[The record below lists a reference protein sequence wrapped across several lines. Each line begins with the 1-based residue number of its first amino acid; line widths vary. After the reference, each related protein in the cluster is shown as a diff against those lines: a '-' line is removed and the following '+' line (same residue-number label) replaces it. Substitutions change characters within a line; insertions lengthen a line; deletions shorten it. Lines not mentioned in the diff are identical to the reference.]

1 MTFHFQSQKKY
12 QITLTINLTE
22 KKYRA
27 KREFNTSVVT
37 GNINQYNMYACMK
50 TYICR
55 YDSLKNYFLH
65 LLLSLHAIHKF
76 DDVYYTYMKKK
87 KKKKIKTGTPNDKY
101 LFQFRLKRL
110 HNTKTCKKRSL
121 VKEKCDKN
129 ETVR

>member
-1 MTFHFQSQKKY
+1 MSTVSLSCDKIHHRITQSAKVFVKISKFAPKKVNEIWTIIDDSSFFVTKKKY

-27 KREFNTSVVT
+27 KKEFNTSVVT
-37 GNINQYNMYACMK
+37 GNINQYNMHACMK

-76 DDVYYTYMKKK
+76 DDV
-87 KKKKIKTGTPNDKY
+87 
-101 LFQFRLKRL
+101 
-110 HNTKTCKKRSL
+110 
-121 VKEKCDKN
+121 
-129 ETVR
+129 